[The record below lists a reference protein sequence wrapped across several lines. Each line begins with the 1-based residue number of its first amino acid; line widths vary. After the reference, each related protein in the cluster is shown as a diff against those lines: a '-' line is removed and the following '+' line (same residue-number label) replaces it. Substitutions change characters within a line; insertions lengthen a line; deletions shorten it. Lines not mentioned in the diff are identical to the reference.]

1 MGLFKVLFIV
11 FLTLFVYFYILYAV
25 HNIEVKK
32 LVREAEEELA
42 NLLDCEENK
51 ERIKELEKFIKDR
64 T

>member
-1 MGLFKVLFIV
+1 METLLVIIGTIGLFTVLLHRI
-11 FLTLFVYFYILYAV
+11 

>member
-11 FLTLFVYFYILYAV
+11 FLTLFVYSYILYTV

>member
-11 FLTLFVYFYILYAV
+11 FLTLFVYSYILYAV

-51 ERIKELEKFIKDR
+51 ERIKELQKFIKDR